1 MIKKVIILASISL
14 IFLFGACKKKADA
27 NSEQHS
33 AISNPA
39 QPGISEMDKRVVPA
53 DGKYPVMTF
62 SSNEHDF
69 GSIQADSKVN
79 YSFTFKNTGQAD
91 LIISRAFGSCGCTIP
106 EYPKDPIKPG
116 ESGKID
122 VSFNSA
128 NKHGNQQKSVTIYT
142 NTKAGAESLYISA
155 SIKEKIIN
163 TK

>member
-1 MIKKVIILASISL
+1 MIKKIIILASVSSL
-14 IFLFGACKKKADA
+14 LILGACKKNEDV

-39 QPGISEMDKRVVPA
+39 EIGIPDMEKRVIPK

-62 SSNEHDF
+62 ETKDHDF
-69 GSIQADSKVN
+69 GTIEADSKVN

-91 LIISRAFGSCGCTIP
+91 LIISRAVGSCGCTIP
-106 EYPKDPIKPG
+106 EYPKDPIKAG

-142 NTKAGAESLYISA
+142 NTKDGVESLYITA
-155 SIKEKIIN
+155 SIKE
-163 TK
+163 

>member
-1 MIKKVIILASISL
+1 MIKKIIILASVSSL
-14 IFLFGACKKKADA
+14 LILGACKKNEEA

-39 QPGISEMDKRVVPA
+39 EIGIPDMEKRVIPK

-62 SSNEHDF
+62 ATKDHDF
-69 GSIQADSKVN
+69 GTIEADSKVN

-91 LIISRAFGSCGCTIP
+91 LIISRAVGSCGCTIP
-106 EYPKDPIKPG
+106 EYPKDPIKAG

-142 NTKAGAESLYISA
+142 NTKDGVESLYITA
-155 SIKEKIIN
+155 SIKE
-163 TK
+163 

>member
-1 MIKKVIILASISL
+1 MIKKIIILAAVSSL
-14 IFLFGACKKKADA
+14 LILGACKTNEVA

-33 AISNPA
+33 STSNPA
-39 QPGISEMDKRVVPA
+39 QLGIPDTEKRVVPA

-62 SSNEHDF
+62 ATKEHDF
-69 GSIQADSKVN
+69 GLIKTDSEVN

-91 LIISRAFGSCGCTIP
+91 LIISRAIGSCGCTIP
-106 EYPKDPIKPG
+106 EYPKDPIKAG

-142 NTKAGAESLYISA
+142 NTKAGAESLIITA
-155 SIKEKIIN
+155 SIK
-163 TK
+163 

>member
-1 MIKKVIILASISL
+1 MIKKIIILASVSSL
-14 IFLFGACKKKADA
+14 LILGACKKNEEA

-39 QPGISEMDKRVVPA
+39 EIGIPDMEKRVIPK

-62 SSNEHDF
+62 AAKDHDF
-69 GSIQADSKVN
+69 GTIEADSKVN

-91 LIISRAFGSCGCTIP
+91 LIISRAVGSCGCTIP
-106 EYPKDPIKPG
+106 EYPKDPIKAG

-142 NTKAGAESLYISA
+142 NTKDGVESLYITA
-155 SIKEKIIN
+155 SIKE
-163 TK
+163 